1 MLVCW
6 PDILVYQCS
15 AFQKILLTWLAFTP
29 LILLGMSTAVVPPA
43 ATCPASCPSP
53 WTTLSQPISRPH
65 TKLQPIKVV
74 QSFLRVFRDQPWC
87 LCQLWLQ
94 SGISKALLDSLEDAR
109 ETLMR
114 LIPKSAAGNLKF
126 CTQLP
131 CMPIDT
137 NFDVEMEINPWFL
150 PVMSSTFCPTKTKQ
164 IKACAKEFLI
174 VQKYRGTYPRW
185 VLTLTL

>member
-1 MLVCW
+1 MIQIFSNFSYFSTNLDVVYLCLTLFTFVQLTHLCTNFVLVRW

-126 CTQLP
+126 AHS
-131 CMPIDT
+131 
-137 NFDVEMEINPWFL
+137 F
-150 PVMSSTFCPTKTKQ
+150 PVCP
-164 IKACAKEFLI
+164 
-174 VQKYRGTYPRW
+174 
-185 VLTLTL
+185 